1 MSNIELNLN
10 GNGNI
15 SIFNQGSEVRLFPD
29 SVAMSPSNSNLIYLF
44 DPLYYNGYM
53 ESLDTRDPIG
63 DPKNTRSFLQRIF
76 DKYPSIIP
84 LSQYVVSKGYI
95 SNKTDDYENLKRKG
109 KLNGPFFSYEK
120 SSDDSDIPV
129 GRGNNYRGP
138 TKGVSATGEK
148 ERRKALLKLIDPKT
162 NGVFPIRNALIPLAT
177 SSFNLL
183 EANQSKT
190 FSCFIKLNDPVKHK
204 STRSGKVIRGKK
216 AIFLD
221 TTQFT
226 IGYRSPYYLYKGT
239 QIQHGFTLKY
249 KYKFEPFSFV
259 FSIKDKA
266 MSHTFMTDFK
276 YEFGKTYHLAI
287 TTECGSANSLN
298 FYQAPLTVKV
308 YINGEQQNTAY
319 LKFNPLIRGNGSGNN
334 RSRSKKSRLQDS
346 PVQPNFHKKN
356 GADFTPVSNTQT
368 VICKPLGKLN
378 SNPRYGPN
386 ILYLGK
392 SNLAKNKYS
401 FYPPANGRYSSHLSK
416 RYLNNIDVG
425 VIQIYN
431 IALSQNQINS
441 IYNNFGIR
449 YQ

>member
-1 MSNIELNLN
+1 MSSIELNLN

-44 DPLYYNGYM
+44 DPLYYNGYIK
-53 ESLDTRDPIG
+53 SLDQKGVELRYTS
-63 DPKNTRSFLQRIF
+63 TFLQRIF
-76 DKYPSIIP
+76 DKYSSIIP
-84 LSQYVVSKGYI
+84 SSQYVVSKGYI
-95 SNKTDDYENLKRKG
+95 SNKTDDPQNLKRKG

-129 GRGNNYRGP
+129 GRGNDYRGP
-138 TKGVSATGEK
+138 SKGVDATGEK
-148 ERRKALLKLIDPKT
+148 ERKKALLKLIDPKT
-162 NGVFPIRNALIPLAT
+162 NGVLPIRNAVIPLAK

-204 STRSGKVIRGKK
+204 STNSGKVIRGKK

-226 IGYRSPYYLYKGT
+226 IGYRSPYYLYRPSQRIYSFNT
-239 QIQHGFTLKY
+239 RY

-259 FSIKDKA
+259 FSIKDKD

-287 TTECGSANSLN
+287 TTECGSTNSLD

-319 LKFNPLIRGNGSGNN
+319 LKFNPLIRGNEGSSGSK
-334 RSRSKKSRLQDS
+334 SRSKRSRLENS
-346 PVQPNFHKKN
+346 PVQPNFHKIN
-356 GADFTPVSNTQT
+356 GTNFTPISNTQT
-368 VICKPLGKLN
+368 VICKPLGKSN
-378 SNPRYGPN
+378 TNPRYGPN

-392 SNLAKNKYS
+392 SNLVRNKYNFHNTNNDS
-401 FYPPANGRYSSHLSK
+401 RYSSYLSK